1 MHVRGDASD
10 AHVVDVR
17 ESHVQILGDVVV
29 VSTGDEAE
37 LEVPEVDRHGVG
49 VERIIILADQVE
61 LGSDLELLEGLAAFP
76 VAEAGDVEVGQ
87 MDLLHRL
94 SVFASHNAS
103 ELRLNCHFLFPRAK
117 KKRGCSKMWDNL
129 AICKE
134 MCDFSAYS

>member
-1 MHVRGDASD
+1 MHVRGDAGD

-117 KKRGCSKMWDNL
+117 
-129 AICKE
+129 
-134 MCDFSAYS
+134 